1 MSVPYSSPDGAGPI
15 WRRVAS
21 AVRAHERSQFGHPH
35 GPVGSL
41 VGRIMA
47 VENRARNAWALTLL
61 DVQPGDRVLELGF
74 GPGLA
79 IERLACT
86 TAARLIAGI
95 DHSAAMVRQ
104 ARRRNAAAIATG
116 RVELRQGSFSTLP
129 FPEGSFDRVLAVNA
143 LHFASE
149 LASGLGGVRHALQPG
164 GRLVIV
170 VQPVWLK
177 GENAVR
183 QLGEELVEQV
193 TAAGFI
199 NSRCVYQPMRPIT
212 AIGVLAEHS

>member
-1 MSVPYSSPDGAGPI
+1 MSFHIFSLDGAGSI
-15 WRRVAS
+15 WRRAAA
-21 AVRAHERSQFGHPH
+21 AVRAYERSQFGHPR
-35 GPVGSL
+35 GLIGSL

-47 VENRARNAWALTLL
+47 IENRTRNTWALTLL

-74 GPGLA
+74 GPGMA

-86 TAARLIAGI
+86 TAASAIAGI
-95 DHSAAMVRQ
+95 DHSATMVRQ

-116 RVELRQGSFSTLP
+116 RIDLQLGSFDTLP

-143 LHFASE
+143 LHFTSD
-149 LASGLGGVRHALQPG
+149 LASGLSSVHRVLQPG

-170 VQPVWLK
+170 IQPVWLK
-177 GENAVR
+177 GEDAVR
-183 QLGEELVEQV
+183 QLGEELVAQV

-212 AIGVLAEHS
+212 AIGVLAER